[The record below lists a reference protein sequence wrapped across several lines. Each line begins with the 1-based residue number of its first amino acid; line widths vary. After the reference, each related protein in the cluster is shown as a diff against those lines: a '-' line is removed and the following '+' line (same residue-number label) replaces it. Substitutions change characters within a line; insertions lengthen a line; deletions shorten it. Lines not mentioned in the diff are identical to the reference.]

1 MLWALKIVYSYQQM
15 EGLIMDEFR
24 AEVRELQIG
33 QQIRH
38 LRQERRMTLQDLS
51 TETDLSKPL
60 LSQIE
65 NEQVIPPL
73 ATLLRISKALNIPL
87 HTFFQEEDNTQK
99 CLVVRADEKT
109 STKRRP
115 KLEGPPQP
123 YRYQSL
129 AYGKKHKHMEP
140 FLMEFEPHQTEQV
153 SQVQHAGEEF
163 LYMLEGNVEL
173 CYGDDVY
180 LLNAGDSAYWDSTE
194 MHSLKA
200 VGEKLARG
208 IAIFYSRN

>member
-1 MLWALKIVYSYQQM
+1 
-15 EGLIMDEFR
+15 MDEFR

-33 QQIRH
+33 QQVRQ

-51 TETDLSKPL
+51 SETELSKPL

-73 ATLLRISKALNIPL
+73 ATLLRISKALNVPL
-87 HTFFQEEDNTQK
+87 HTFFQEEDNNQK
-99 CLVVRADEKT
+99 CLVVRAGEENPT
-109 STKRRP
+109 RRRP
-115 KLEGPPQP
+115 RLEGPPQP

-140 FLMEFEPHQTEQV
+140 FLMEFDPHQAEQL

-163 LYMLEGNVEL
+163 LYLLEGNVEL
-173 CYGDDVY
+173 CYGDEVY
-180 LLNAGDSAYWDSTE
+180 FLNAGDSAYWDSNE
-194 MHSLKA
+194 LHSLRA
-200 VGEKLARG
+200 VGEKTARG

>member
-1 MLWALKIVYSYQQM
+1 
-15 EGLIMDEFR
+15 MDEFR
-24 AEVRELQIG
+24 AEVKELQIG
-33 QQIRH
+33 QQIRQ

-51 TETDLSKPL
+51 SETELSKPL

-65 NEQVIPPL
+65 NDQVIPPL
-73 ATLLRISKALNIPL
+73 ATLLRISKALNVPL
-87 HTFFQEEDNTQK
+87 HTFFQEEDNNQK
-99 CLVVRADEKT
+99 CLVVRADEENPT
-109 STKRRP
+109 RRRP

-140 FLMEFEPHQTEQV
+140 FLMVFDPHQAEQL

-163 LYMLEGNVEL
+163 LYLLEGKVEL
-173 CYGDDVY
+173 CYGDEVY
-180 LLNAGDSAYWDSTE
+180 FLNAGDSAYWDSNE
-194 MHSLKA
+194 LHSLRA
-200 VGEKLARG
+200 VGEKTARG